1 MSPRVTII
9 SPVLGD
15 ADALRALLRQ
25 LPTTPDLQ
33 IVVVDGGTDPQIE
46 AVVSAHGGA
55 TLRRSPPGRA
65 HQMNAGATGAT
76 SEWLLFLHADST
88 LPSGWLDAV
97 TSLDDAPAGGWFR
110 FGLDDPAWQ
119 ARIIER
125 LVAWRVRHLRLPY
138 GDQGLFVRRR
148 IFEQLGG
155 FREMPLMEDLEFVQR
170 LVHAGPMAELP
181 LTLGTSS
188 RRWRRDG
195 WCRRSMRN
203 LAIQTLY
210 FVGVSPERLARW
222 YEGAP
227 RGPGQA

>member
-25 LPTTPDLQ
+25 LPTTPDLEM
-33 IVVVDGGTDPQIE
+33 VVVDGGTDPQIE
-46 AVVSAHGGA
+46 AIVGTHDGA

-97 TSLDDAPAGGWFR
+97 TSLGDAPAGGWFR

-119 ARIIER
+119 ARVIER

-155 FREMPLMEDLEFVQR
+155 FREMPLMEDLEFVRR

-188 RRWRRDG
+188 RRWRHDG
-195 WCRRSMRN
+195 WCRRSMKN
-203 LAIQTLY
+203 LTMQTLY
-210 FVGVSPERLARW
+210 FAGVPPARLAQW
-222 YEGAP
+222 YQGVP
-227 RGPGQA
+227 RR